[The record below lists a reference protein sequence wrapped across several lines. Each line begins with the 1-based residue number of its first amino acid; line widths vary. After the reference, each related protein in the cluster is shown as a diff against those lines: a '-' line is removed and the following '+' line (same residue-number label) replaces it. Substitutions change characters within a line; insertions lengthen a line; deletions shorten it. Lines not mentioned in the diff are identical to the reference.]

1 MAARSAASARPAS
14 SWPRTRCSPRTR
26 NPARAR
32 FARAS
37 RATSAAAPAT
47 SASSSRSGTPRK
59 SRPRVNPAEIA
70 LYPFERPGTLAEL
83 CRTLS
88 ARAGR
93 KERTVLLAGGT
104 DWIVE
109 RRLAPPEDPNDLP
122 LVVDVSRLPEM
133 RGITVAREI
142 ATIGAAATFL
152 EIKSHPV
159 LSRRAPVLTAMAREV
174 GAVRIQA
181 RGTLGGNLASASPA
195 ADGAA
200 ALMALDADVVLASI
214 HGERRVPLT
223 QFFTGYRATRRAED
237 EVIVRVEFTLQ
248 RTGAH
253 QVWGKVGTRAAVA
266 EVEWGRGVRSGF
278 GMASVAPVT
287 VPLPTV
293 RALGLSPSLASV
305 SDEELDAATRR
316 DIAPIDDLRSTAAY
330 RANVASSLVKGF
342 LRELRVA
349 AGY

>member
-1 MAARSAASARPAS
+1 M
-14 SWPRTRCSPRTR
+14 
-26 NPARAR
+26 
-32 FARAS
+32 
-37 RATSAAAPAT
+37 
-47 SASSSRSGTPRK
+47 
-59 SRPRVNPAEIA
+59 NPAELA

-93 KERTVLLAGGT
+93 KQRSVLLAGGT

-109 RRLAPPEDPNDLP
+109 RRLALPEDPDDLP
-122 LVVDVSRLPEM
+122 LVLDVSRLPEM
-133 RGITVAREI
+133 RGITVARET
-142 ATIGAAATFL
+142 AAIGAAATFL

-174 GAVRIQA
+174 GAVQIQA

-237 EVIVRVEFTLQ
+237 EVIVRVEFTLP

-253 QVWGKVGTRAAVA
+253 QVWRKVGTRAAQGISKVA
-266 EVEWGRGVRSGF
+266 LAAVAQVERGRGVRSGF

-287 VPLPTV
+287 VSLPSV
-293 RALGLSPSLASV
+293 RALGLAPSLASV

-330 RANVASSLVKGF
+330 RAHVASALVKGVF
-342 LRELRVA
+342 RELRMA
-349 AGY
+349 AGS

>member
-1 MAARSAASARPAS
+1 M
-14 SWPRTRCSPRTR
+14 
-26 NPARAR
+26 
-32 FARAS
+32 
-37 RATSAAAPAT
+37 
-47 SASSSRSGTPRK
+47 
-59 SRPRVNPAEIA
+59 NPAEIA

-109 RRLAPPEDPNDLP
+109 RRLAPPADPNDLP
-122 LVVDVSRLPEM
+122 LVLDVSRLPEM

-159 LSRRAPVLTAMAREV
+159 LSRRAPVLTAMAREI
-174 GAVRIQA
+174 GAVQIQA

-237 EVIVRVEFTLQ
+237 EVIVRVEFTLP

-253 QVWGKVGTRAAVA
+253 QVWRKVGTRAAQAISKVALAAVA
-266 EVEWGRGVRSGF
+266 EVVRGRGVRSGF

-287 VPLPTV
+287 VSLPTV
-293 RALGLSPSLASV
+293 RALGLAPSLASV

-330 RANVASSLVKGF
+330 RAYVASALVKGF
-342 LRELRVA
+342 FRELRMA
-349 AGY
+349 AGS

>member
-1 MAARSAASARPAS
+1 V
-14 SWPRTRCSPRTR
+14 
-26 NPARAR
+26 
-32 FARAS
+32 
-37 RATSAAAPAT
+37 APA
-47 SASSSRSGTPRK
+47 
-59 SRPRVNPAEIA
+59 ELA

-93 KERTVLLAGGT
+93 KEKTVLLAGGT

-109 RRLAPPEDPNDLP
+109 RRLAPPEDPDHLP
-122 LVVDVSRLPEM
+122 LVLDVSRLPEM
-133 RGITVAREI
+133 RAIAVAKEI
-142 ATIGAAATFL
+142 AIIGAAATFL

-174 GAVRIQA
+174 GAVQIQA

-237 EVIVRVEFTLQ
+237 EVIVRVEFTLP

-253 QVWGKVGTRAAVA
+253 QVWRKVGTRAAQAISKVALAAVA
-266 EVEWGRGVRSGF
+266 EVERGRGVRSGF

-287 VPLPTV
+287 VSLPTV
-293 RALGLSPSLASV
+293 RALGLASSLSLV

-330 RANVASSLVKGF
+330 RTHVASALVKGF
-342 LRELRVA
+342 FRELRAA
-349 AGY
+349 AGS

>member
-1 MAARSAASARPAS
+1 
-14 SWPRTRCSPRTR
+14 
-26 NPARAR
+26 
-32 FARAS
+32 
-37 RATSAAAPAT
+37 
-47 SASSSRSGTPRK
+47 
-59 SRPRVNPAEIA
+59 VNPAELA

-88 ARAGR
+88 TRAGR
-93 KERTVLLAGGT
+93 KEKTVLLAGGT

-109 RRLAPPEDPNDLP
+109 RRLAPPEDPNNLP
-122 LVVDVSRLPEM
+122 LVLDVSRLPEL
-133 RGITVAREI
+133 RGIAVAREI

-152 EIKSHPV
+152 EIRSHPV
-159 LSRRAPVLTAMAREV
+159 LSRRAPVLTAMARDV
-174 GAVRIQA
+174 GAVQIQA

-214 HGERRVPLT
+214 HGERRVSLT
-223 QFFTGYRATRRAED
+223 QFFTAYRTTRRAED
-237 EVIVRVEFTLQ
+237 EVIVRVEFTLP

-253 QVWGKVGTRAAVA
+253 QVWRKVGTRAAQAISKVALAAVA
-266 EVEWGRGVRSGF
+266 EVERGRGVRSGF

-287 VPLPTV
+287 VSLPTV
-293 RALGLSPSLASV
+293 RALGLAPSLASV

-330 RANVASSLVKGF
+330 RAHVASALVKGF
-342 LRELRVA
+342 FRELRTVA
-349 AGY
+349 GS

>member
-1 MAARSAASARPAS
+1 
-14 SWPRTRCSPRTR
+14 
-26 NPARAR
+26 
-32 FARAS
+32 
-37 RATSAAAPAT
+37 
-47 SASSSRSGTPRK
+47 
-59 SRPRVNPAEIA
+59 VNPAEIA

-122 LVVDVSRLPEM
+122 LVLDVSRLPEM

-159 LSRRAPVLTAMAREV
+159 LSRRAPVLTAMAREI
-174 GAVRIQA
+174 GAVQIQA

-237 EVIVRVEFTLQ
+237 EVIVRVEFTLP

-253 QVWGKVGTRAAVA
+253 QVWRKVGTRAAQAISKVALAAVA
-266 EVEWGRGVRSGF
+266 EVVRGRGVRSGF

-287 VPLPTV
+287 VSLPTV
-293 RALGLSPSLASV
+293 RALGLAPSLASV

-330 RANVASSLVKGF
+330 RAYVASALVKGF
-342 LRELRVA
+342 FRELRMA
-349 AGY
+349 AGS

>member
-1 MAARSAASARPAS
+1 
-14 SWPRTRCSPRTR
+14 
-26 NPARAR
+26 
-32 FARAS
+32 
-37 RATSAAAPAT
+37 
-47 SASSSRSGTPRK
+47 
-59 SRPRVNPAEIA
+59 VNPAELA

-93 KERTVLLAGGT
+93 QEKTVLLAGGT

-122 LVVDVSRLPEM
+122 LVLDVSRLPEM
-133 RGITVAREI
+133 RGITVAKEI

-152 EIKSHPV
+152 EIKSHAV

-174 GAVRIQA
+174 GAIQIQA

-195 ADGAA
+195 ADGVA
-200 ALMALDADVVLASI
+200 ALMALDADVVLTSI

-223 QFFTGYRATRRAED
+223 QFFTGYRTTRRAED
-237 EVIVRVEFTLQ
+237 EVIVRVEFTLP

-253 QVWGKVGTRAAVA
+253 QVWRKVGTRAAQAISKVA
-266 EVEWGRGVRSGF
+266 LAAVGEVERGRGVRSGF

-287 VPLPTV
+287 VSLPTV
-293 RALGLSPSLASV
+293 RALGLAPSLASV
-305 SDEELDAATRR
+305 SDEELEAATRR

-330 RANVASSLVKGF
+330 RAHVACALVKGF
-342 LRELRVA
+342 FRELRMA
-349 AGY
+349 AGS

>member
-1 MAARSAASARPAS
+1 M
-14 SWPRTRCSPRTR
+14 
-26 NPARAR
+26 
-32 FARAS
+32 
-37 RATSAAAPAT
+37 
-47 SASSSRSGTPRK
+47 
-59 SRPRVNPAEIA
+59 NPAEIA

-109 RRLAPPEDPNDLP
+109 RRLAPPADPNDLP
-122 LVVDVSRLPEM
+122 LVLDVSRLPEM

-174 GAVRIQA
+174 GAVQIQA

-237 EVIVRVEFTLQ
+237 EVIVRVEFTLP

-253 QVWGKVGTRAAVA
+253 QVWRKVGTRAAQAISKVA
-266 EVEWGRGVRSGF
+266 LAAVAQVERGRGVRSGF

-287 VPLPTV
+287 VSLPTV
-293 RALGLSPSLASV
+293 RALGLAPSLASV

-330 RANVASSLVKGF
+330 RAYVASALVKGF
-342 LRELRVA
+342 FRELRMA
-349 AGY
+349 AGS

>member
-1 MAARSAASARPAS
+1 M
-14 SWPRTRCSPRTR
+14 
-26 NPARAR
+26 
-32 FARAS
+32 
-37 RATSAAAPAT
+37 
-47 SASSSRSGTPRK
+47 
-59 SRPRVNPAEIA
+59 NPAEIA

-122 LVVDVSRLPEM
+122 LVLDVSRLPEM

-174 GAVRIQA
+174 GAVQIQA

-237 EVIVRVEFTLQ
+237 EVIVRVEFTLP

-253 QVWGKVGTRAAVA
+253 QVWRKVGTRAAQAISKVALAAVA
-266 EVEWGRGVRSGF
+266 EVERGRGVRSGF

-287 VPLPTV
+287 VSLPTV
-293 RALGLSPSLASV
+293 RALGLAPSLASV

-330 RANVASSLVKGF
+330 RAYVASALVKGF
-342 LRELRVA
+342 FRELRMA
-349 AGY
+349 AGS

>member
-1 MAARSAASARPAS
+1 
-14 SWPRTRCSPRTR
+14 
-26 NPARAR
+26 
-32 FARAS
+32 
-37 RATSAAAPAT
+37 
-47 SASSSRSGTPRK
+47 
-59 SRPRVNPAEIA
+59 VNPAEIA

-109 RRLAPPEDPNDLP
+109 RRLAPPADPNDLP
-122 LVVDVSRLPEM
+122 LVLDVSRLPEM

-159 LSRRAPVLTAMAREV
+159 LSRRAPVLTAMAREI
-174 GAVRIQA
+174 GAVQIQA

-237 EVIVRVEFTLQ
+237 EVIVRVEFTLP

-253 QVWGKVGTRAAVA
+253 QVWRKVGTRAAQAISKVALAAVA
-266 EVEWGRGVRSGF
+266 EVVRGRGVRSGF

-287 VPLPTV
+287 VSLPTV
-293 RALGLSPSLASV
+293 RALGLAPSLASV

-330 RANVASSLVKGF
+330 RAYVASALVKGF
-342 LRELRVA
+342 FRELRMA
-349 AGY
+349 AGS

>member
-1 MAARSAASARPAS
+1 M
-14 SWPRTRCSPRTR
+14 
-26 NPARAR
+26 
-32 FARAS
+32 
-37 RATSAAAPAT
+37 
-47 SASSSRSGTPRK
+47 
-59 SRPRVNPAEIA
+59 
-70 LYPFERPGTLAEL
+70 
-83 CRTLS
+83 
-88 ARAGR
+88 
-93 KERTVLLAGGT
+93 
-104 DWIVE
+104 E

-122 LVVDVSRLPEM
+122 LVLDVSRLPEM
-133 RGITVAREI
+133 RGIAVAREI

-174 GAVRIQA
+174 GAVQIQA

-237 EVIVRVEFTLQ
+237 EVIVRVEFTLP

-253 QVWGKVGTRAAVA
+253 QVWRKVGTRAAQAISKVALAAVA
-266 EVEWGRGVRSGF
+266 EVERGRGVRSGF

-287 VPLPTV
+287 VSLPTV
-293 RALGLSPSLASV
+293 RALGLAPSLASV

-330 RANVASSLVKGF
+330 RAHVASALVKGF
-342 LRELRVA
+342 FRELRMA
-349 AGY
+349 AGS